1 MAEFKF
7 EQEITLDIF
16 AKNNVVLNAK
26 QGDGQAGF
34 VRVHLA
40 ENGTVFKAES
50 AWTASF
56 RARKLDGHGVWNP
69 ATIEEDG
76 TIRFELTR
84 QTLACPGMTAADV
97 NLQMGEASETT
108 LTFFIDVEAAASGD
122 NMTSKDEFRILNESI
137 KKADAAMKA
146 AMEIAEATD
155 KSRQEA
161 DAAEEK
167 RQENEAARQSAETA
181 REEAEADRAQEH
193 TAAMDGAA
201 EATQQA
207 TDAAAMAKE
216 LAEHPDEPRNGTWW
230 RWDLE
235 QHAYVDTGQRAVLNY
250 DVTYHSIAEMDD
262 DADNQVPGTVAII
275 STDVNIED
283 NAKTYVKR
291 QDGTWGFLAD
301 LSGFPG
307 VGIESVTL
315 TAGDHTPGTT
325 DTYTIKLT
333 DGREIEVPI
342 YNGSDGEVSLD
353 QLTAAVETAKS
364 RSWEVAVPAS
374 GWGPSTETWGDLT
387 AKYEA
392 TIEVPDMTE
401 APEIIKI
408 DFAGGSRAA
417 AGRWTWIKCTAGSV
431 TLYSTHDPAPAAD
444 FVILVT
450 EVR

>member
-1 MAEFKF
+1 METQQGDTARAL
-7 EQEITLDIF
+7 EIT
-16 AKNNVVLNAK
+16 VTM
-26 QGDGQAGF
+26 DGEQLTPAPGT
-34 VRVHLA
+34 RV
-40 ENGTVFKAES
+40 N
-50 AWTASF
+50 F
-56 RARKLDGHGVWNP
+56 RGRKPDGYGIDNP
-69 ATIEEDG
+69 ATITAQN
-76 TIRFELTR
+76 TIRYQFTE
-84 QTLACPGMTAADV
+84 QTVACPGRFPCDV
-97 NLQMGEASETT
+97 YFVQTDGT
-108 LTFFIDVEAAASGD
+108 LSTVTFWLIVKPHPAGKPGTSSYEYGTMVEATNKALEAAGNASGAV
-122 NMTSKDEFRILNESI
+122 E
-137 KKADAAMKA
+137 DASA
-146 AMEIAEATD
+146 AA
-155 KSRQEA
+155 R
-161 DAAEEK
+161 AA
-167 RQENEAARQSAETA
+167 NEAAGLANTATHAAGEAAESAN
-181 REEAEADRAQEH
+181 
-193 TAAMDGAA
+193 TAA
-201 EATQQA
+201 QQA

-364 RSWEVAVPAS
+364 RSWEVEVPAS